1 MDITGLV
8 VAASEGIQLENGKG
22 LLYKIYNQTENIHI
36 FLLACGSVHY
46 WANIFVNRY
55 YNFTGLRAGI
65 FESLSGSRKFLLKTS
80 PNSNYLEIQQQQVK
94 KLKMSSKLKRIISVP
109 DVKALY
115 NSEMNFRSKLISYQG
130 TITDVK
136 VPGFGIYELDNKIKL
151 YATLNAF
158 RSSLNSLSVGA
169 QVLVSNIHLLSI
181 SKDEKILVCC
191 GLSSIKKMNFQ
202 DLSEKKEGL
211 ISDLKYPP
219 RCNLSIYDILW
230 LEELFS
236 RLNSKFSVD
245 IVAGDSSF
253 LYTTEFFYNILEYF
267 CSPVADMLSIR
278 LSLAEEFC
286 SHPHKCSA
294 FSEDTLSTGYVIP
307 YISEILDEAALRIS
321 WEEHSKNWRTSSVCN
336 ISGSLLIGMLYVAE
350 DGNFHV
356 VDKSYCMQIVFTG
369 SCVRCREAKD
379 ILCGFGEK
387 NIAFLTA
394 FQKFDVL
401 FEEIFC
407 KNGLLKKYQ
416 YLKTQ
421 SCRLYPLA
429 TFFKSGNHFYPI
441 EPSINS
447 LYTNYLFKTN
457 YNVIKAVDSIDS
469 VNEISGKRTLKTY
482 ERSLSYDNAESN
494 YQRFLILSALWTVN
508 YNYDM
513 CCEFFALFMPS
524 GNSCSSFAYETKSSE
539 DNFQDF
545 YDVDDDFEFA
555 DLVNKM
561 DSLLITNKRKLSK
574 LSFETSK
581 NSLYLMPGH
590 IYQMNFMRNCS
601 RGNDVHAPNV
611 YKSNMHDVISIK
623 ISSSEQIIHDTECL
637 GYHIDEEIEYYSI
650 NDVFSKR
657 NLTNYCIVKAIIIDK
672 FFEEK
677 YTKLHHGHSQLTLK
691 TTLCL
696 KLADSFY
703 ENPIHAYV
711 PYHHNILGLLPGVKV
726 KLYGFL
732 CCCSKKGFLYLRAS
746 TMFGIQ
752 VENSGTLTEIT
763 TSFDSSNWNQMKSI
777 SNGEIIIMDLLGKVV
792 LDGAFRCLCFILK
805 IISAEIILSC
815 AKCSRNSREN
825 CTCWAP
831 YVLKTRYAY

>member
-336 ISGSLLIGMLYVAE
+336 ISGS
-350 DGNFHV
+350 
-356 VDKSYCMQIVFTG
+356 
-369 SCVRCREAKD
+369 
-379 ILCGFGEK
+379 
-387 NIAFLTA
+387 
-394 FQKFDVL
+394 
-401 FEEIFC
+401 
-407 KNGLLKKYQ
+407 
-416 YLKTQ
+416 
-421 SCRLYPLA
+421 
-429 TFFKSGNHFYPI
+429 
-441 EPSINS
+441 
-447 LYTNYLFKTN
+447 
-457 YNVIKAVDSIDS
+457 
-469 VNEISGKRTLKTY
+469 
-482 ERSLSYDNAESN
+482 
-494 YQRFLILSALWTVN
+494 
-508 YNYDM
+508 
-513 CCEFFALFMPS
+513 
-524 GNSCSSFAYETKSSE
+524 
-539 DNFQDF
+539 
-545 YDVDDDFEFA
+545 
-555 DLVNKM
+555 
-561 DSLLITNKRKLSK
+561 
-574 LSFETSK
+574 
-581 NSLYLMPGH
+581 
-590 IYQMNFMRNCS
+590 
-601 RGNDVHAPNV
+601 
-611 YKSNMHDVISIK
+611 
-623 ISSSEQIIHDTECL
+623 

-831 YVLKTRYAY
+831 YVLKTRVSMLIDDGSKEMHAHCSDKTAKKILMLEGDKWDIFVSFVEQEQNIIKYHNKMPEEQILLLPFINQVFCAYCSSKLLCRQIFLNCETFPMNDRRKENFNSVWCNDVVDFTTKDLMTELYMRVKDIKTGVT